1 MPTLGSSDVSAT
13 LLTTLPI
20 VARRGAQRARSR
32 AVVVWRQA
40 VVVGRQAAVLG
51 RQFVD
56 LLFPPRC
63 LLCEVEERSASGVAP
78 WCDAC
83 EVGLLEGV
91 GGYCPRCG
99 AAGGGA
105 ARALGAGDN
114 RAAADAGGPDAGCVE
129 CRGRRFR
136 FDRVV
141 RLGSYEGLLRDAVLR
156 MKHPRDEPLTDAIA
170 ELFWQKRGA
179 ELAPLGI
186 DCVVPVP
193 FHWWRRLRRGTSSPQ
208 LIAARL
214 ARRLRVPSEDR
225 SLVRLRD
232 TEPQGGL
239 AAVRRRRNMRG
250 AFAVRGTFAFGDA
263 ADDFRGRRVLVVDDV
278 LTSGAT
284 ADEVARVLKRAGATW
299 VGVAAVA
306 RTPAPQLIGAAR

>member
-1 MPTLGSSDVSAT
+1 MGAT
-13 LLTTLPI
+13 LLSTIPQMTI
-20 VARRGAQRARSR
+20 RMRSR
-32 AVVVWRQA
+32 AFA
-40 VVVGRQAAVLG
+40 IS

-56 LLFPPRC
+56 LLYPPRC

-78 WCDAC
+78 WCETC
-83 EVGLLEGV
+83 EAGLLEGA
-91 GGYCPRCG
+91 GNYCPRCG
-99 AAGGGA
+99 AAGG
-105 ARALGAGDN
+105 
-114 RAAADAGGPDAGCVE
+114 AAAQAHGASASAPDAVGPDAGCVE

-156 MKHPRDEPLTDAIA
+156 MKHPRDEPLTDAVA
-170 ELFWQKRGA
+170 ELLWQKRGA
-179 ELAPLGI
+179 EFAPLGI

-208 LIAARL
+208 LVSARL
-214 ARRLRVPSEDR
+214 ARRLRVPMDDH

-239 AAVRRRRNMRG
+239 AAVNRRKNVRG
-250 AFAVRGTFAFGDA
+250 AFAVRGR
-263 ADDFRGRRVLVVDDV
+263 ADEFRGRRVLVVDDV

>member
-1 MPTLGSSDVSAT
+1 MSAT
-13 LLTTLPI
+13 FRSTIPHAALR
-20 VARRGAQRARSR
+20 VRSR
-32 AVVVWRQA
+32 A
-40 VVVGRQAAVLG
+40 AALG

-63 LLCEVEERSASGVAP
+63 LLCEVEERSAGGVVP

-83 EVGLLEGV
+83 EAGLLEGV
-91 GGYCPRCG
+91 GSYCPRCG
-99 AAGGGA
+99 APGVGA
-105 ARALGAGDN
+105 IPIP
-114 RAAADAGGPDAGCVE
+114 AAFESSPAAEGPDAGCVE

-141 RLGSYEGLLRDAVLR
+141 RLGTYEGLLRDAVLR
-156 MKHPRDEPLTDAIA
+156 MKHPRDEPLTDAVA

-179 ELAPLGI
+179 ELSTLGI

-208 LIAARL
+208 LVASRL
-214 ARRLRVPSEDR
+214 ARRLRVPMDDR

-239 AAVRRRRNMRG
+239 AAVNRRKNVRG
-250 AFAVRGTFAFGDA
+250 AFAVRGRVDEFH
-263 ADDFRGRRVLVVDDV
+263 GRRVMVVDDV

-299 VGVAAVA
+299 VGMAAVA